1 MMIYIVKRILWIF
14 PTLMGVLII
23 LFSLT
28 YLLPGD
34 PASAML
40 GPRATPELVAELN
53 ARLHLDRSMP
63 VRLYYYLV
71 GVARGDL
78 GTSVW
83 SGHSVSSLIFS
94 ALPHTILL
102 AVGSLSVAAFLG
114 IFLGACSAVRQDS
127 PVSRGVTIASLVGVA
142 VPDFVAALLLM
153 LVFCVQVPLFPAI
166 GAGGDEGLKGL
177 LLHLVLPATALG
189 IGWVGYLS
197 RLTRETMVDVLE
209 SDYIRTAKAFA
220 VPRTKIAYVY
230 ALKNAIIPTIT
241 VLGLGVGKLLGGA
254 VFVEII
260 FSRPGLGKLIV
271 DAVYARDFPVVQG
284 GILVATVLFV
294 LANLVA
300 DISYGYVNPQIQYD

>member
-1 MMIYIVKRILWIF
+1 MLKYIIKRVLWVL

-23 LFSLT
+23 LFGLT
-28 YLLPGD
+28 YFLPGD

-53 ARLHLDRSMP
+53 SRLHLDEPMP
-63 VRLYYYLV
+63 VRLGYYLV
-71 GVARGDL
+71 GVIKGDL

-83 SGHSVSSLIFS
+83 SGHSVSSLIAS
-94 ALPHTILL
+94 ALPHTIAL
-102 AVGSLSVAAFLG
+102 AVTSLGIAASLG
-114 IFLGACSAVRQDS
+114 IFLGAYSAIRQDS
-127 PVSRGVTIASLVGVA
+127 LVSRWVTLASLIGVA
-142 VPDFVAALLLM
+142 IPDFVAALLLM
-153 LVFCVQVPLFPAI
+153 LVFCVQFPIFPAI
-166 GAGGDEGLKGL
+166 GAGTDDGLSGIL
-177 LLHLVLPATALG
+177 MHLILPATALG

-197 RLTRETMVDVLE
+197 RLTRESMVDVLE

-220 VPRTKIAYVY
+220 IPRHLIAYVY

-294 LANLVA
+294 VANLVA

>member
-1 MMIYIVKRILWIF
+1 MLKYIVKRVLWVF

-23 LFSLT
+23 LFGLT
-28 YLLPGD
+28 CLLPGD

-40 GPRATPELVAELN
+40 GPRATPELVEQLN
-53 ARLHLDRSMP
+53 TRLHLDESMP
-63 VRLYYYLV
+63 VRLGYYLV
-71 GVARGDL
+71 GVAKGDL

-83 SGHSVSSLIFS
+83 SGHSVASLIFS
-94 ALPHTILL
+94 ALPHTVLL
-102 AVGSLSVAAFLG
+102 AVTSLGLSAVMG
-114 IFLGACSAVRQDS
+114 ILLGAYSAVCQDS
-127 PVSRGVTIASLVGVA
+127 PVSRGITIVSLIGVA
-142 VPDFVAALLLM
+142 IPDFVAALLLM
-153 LVFCVQVPLFPAI
+153 LVFCVQIPMFPAI
-166 GAGGDEGLKGL
+166 GAGTEDGLWGIVT
-177 LLHLVLPATALG
+177 HLVLPATALG

-197 RLTRETMVDVLE
+197 RLTRESMVDVLE
-209 SDYIRTAKAFA
+209 SDYIRTARAFA
-220 VPRTKIAYVY
+220 VPTSKLAYVY